1 MTTPP
6 APPVIEIRGLQ
17 TRFGSTMIHRHIDL
31 DVNAGQMLGLVGG
44 SGSGK
49 TTLLREMVGLLKPN
63 RGTVKL
69 FGDSVMYPT
78 LSVTDVVLT
87 AGMLLVAISVQM
99 LMDGLTAY
107 LKSSA

>member
-69 FGDSVMYPT
+69 FGDSVLDTNPIIQRR
-78 LSVTDVVLT
+78 LRRRRR
-87 AGMLLVAISVQM
+87 
-99 LMDGLTAY
+99 
-107 LKSSA
+107 